1 MQMIRAIFQPKEFT
15 GKHMLGTMVAF
26 FGVII
31 TVNLIMARFAVTTW
45 SGLVVPNT
53 YVASQTFDDD
63 RAAQLALGWDVGAK
77 VEAGQLRLRFRK
89 DGAPVEPEIVSAV
102 LGRATNVASDETP
115 ILVFDGSDFTA
126 PVDLATGNWNL
137 RLVAKAE
144 DGTEFKQ
151 RIIVEMNR

>member
-1 MQMIRAIFQPKEFT
+1 MT
-15 GKHMLGTMVAF
+15 GKKFLAIMVSAF
-26 FGVII
+26 AVII
-31 TVNLIMARFAVTTW
+31 GVNLFLAFNAVATFP
-45 SGLVVPNT
+45 GLEVKNT

-77 VEAGQLRLRFRK
+77 VEAGQLRLSFSK

-126 PVDLATGNWNL
+126 PVDLAAGNWNL